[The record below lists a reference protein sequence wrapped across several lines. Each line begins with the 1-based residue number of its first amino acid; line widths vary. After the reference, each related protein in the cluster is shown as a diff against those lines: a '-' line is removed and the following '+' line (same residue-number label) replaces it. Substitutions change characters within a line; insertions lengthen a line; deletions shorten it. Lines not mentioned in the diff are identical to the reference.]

1 VRGARRRCSLKT
13 DFFAPQLVTRTL
25 AAAILSFAASAAH
38 AAAPTFAPDLATLP
52 AVPRVE
58 LRAAAVDQALAAP
71 VKNRPYQ
78 YAVPVPLALAP
89 RQGVWLGRGA
99 QASWR
104 LRVQSPGALSLSVQ
118 LEQVTLP
125 AGAELWVYDP
135 KAQLTHGPYD
145 ARRIGRSGLWTPPV
159 SGDELVLEVRGPAA
173 IASALKLGDARVF
186 HGFRD
191 WKVDSK
197 AGAGAC
203 NIDITCSSASAWQ
216 EDAGSVARISIG
228 GQYLCSGQLLNNV
241 RQDRKKLFLTAN
253 HCGIEGEGGP
263 AESVVFYF
271 NYTGPCTSNGTDPL
285 PQPTWEGALRR
296 AHDVQSD
303 FTLLEITDAGPLPTN
318 AYFAGWDATG
328 DDPGSGGV
336 AIHHPGGDEK
346 KIAFHGVVPARET
359 VDIGTGCVVNA
370 WEVQWSEGTT
380 EAGSSGG
387 GLWNGAHR
395 LIGVLSGG
403 AASCANPGGFDY
415 FARLES
421 GWTANA
427 AVDGQLRHWLD
438 PDDTCVATVPGLDP
452 DDPAP
457 GSVTATAGNTRCEG
471 QRSTCSGS
479 GDGGGGALD
488 GLALALLALAARRR
502 SQHDQQHPRDG
513 DR

>member
-1 VRGARRRCSLKT
+1 M
-13 DFFAPQLVTRTL
+13 TRTL
-25 AAAILSFAASAAH
+25 TAAILSIIAASPASATSP
-38 AAAPTFAPDLATLP
+38 AFTPDLATLQ
-52 AVPRVE
+52 AVPRIE
-58 LRAAAVDQALAAP
+58 LRAAAVDKALAAP
-71 VKNRPYQ
+71 VKSQPYQ
-78 YAVPVPLALAP
+78 YAVPVPLALDP

-104 LRVQSPGALSLSVQ
+104 LRIASPGALSLGLQ

-125 AGAELWVYDP
+125 AGAQLWVYDP
-135 KAQLTHGPYD
+135 QAQLTHGPYG
-145 ARRIGRSGLWTPPV
+145 AGRVGRSGLWTPPV

-173 IASALKLGDARVF
+173 MAAALELGAARVF

-191 WKVDSK
+191 WKVGSK
-197 AGAGAC
+197 AGAGSC
-203 NIDITCSSASAWQ
+203 NVDITCSSATAWQ

-241 RQDRKKLFLTAN
+241 RQDKKKLFLTAN
-253 HCGIEGEGGP
+253 HCGIEGDGGP

-296 AHDVQSD
+296 AHDVQAD
-303 FTLLEITDAGPLPTN
+303 FTLLEITDPAPLPAN

-328 DDPGSGGV
+328 GDPGTGGV

-346 KIAFHGVVPARET
+346 KIAFHDVVPARDT
-359 VDIGTGCVVNA
+359 VDIGTGCPVSS
-370 WEVQWSEGTT
+370 WQVQWTTGTT

-387 GLWNGAHR
+387 GLWNASHR
-395 LIGVLSGG
+395 LIGLLSGG
-403 AASCANPGGFDY
+403 AASCANPNGFDY

-421 GWTANA
+421 GWTAGDA
-427 AVDGQLRHWLD
+427 PDRQLRHWLD
-438 PDDTCVATVPGLDP
+438 PDDTCVAIVPGLDP

-457 GSVTATAGNTRCEG
+457 GAVTATAGNTRCAGE
-471 QRSTCSGS
+471 RSTCSGR
-479 GDGGGGALD
+479 GGGGGGGALD
-488 GLALALLALAARRR
+488 WLALALLGAMRLRRLR
-502 SQHDQQHPRDG
+502 HDQQHARDR